1 VKPVMALRATVIIEE
16 GQPGSEMYL
25 VMKGEVEV
33 KHAGTTLGFLSEGS
47 FFGESPVLADDQE
60 PGSLI
65 RSRTIVAVTDCDMC
79 YLTRDSVQ
87 GLMLEYPE
95 LEKRIK
101 SLAHFGRSNSQSKIW
116 ARVSALARMRLKL
129 KKTAE
134 RARRNSINPS
144 AANIAI
150 KKIEKQIKE
159 EDDQLQK
166 MASGFREEDS
176 RQQKVLASQ
185 TMTPKN
191 KDTRQIIV
199 NLEHKMDAKFEML
212 ATRISKSMSGAGA
225 LPTVPEGALRPLQ
238 TSMSP
243 ATSSIDEV
251 LTRGLAKIE
260 ESMQQKLDSVRQE
273 LGAQISALQNE
284 MTINSALH
292 AEGP

>member
-1 VKPVMALRATVIIEE
+1 MCVCVCVYDLLNLKKELEYSAQVRCIAIVAD
-16 GQPGSEMYL
+16 L

-176 RQQKVLASQ
+176 RQQKVLV
-185 TMTPKN
+185 
-191 KDTRQIIV
+191 R
-199 NLEHKMDAKFEML
+199 HKFPPPPIDMIGHVQVIMFPHDH
-212 ATRISKSMSGAGA
+212 
-225 LPTVPEGALRPLQ
+225 VPPIYRHHRP
-238 TSMSP
+238 
-243 ATSSIDEV
+243 
-251 LTRGLAKIE
+251 
-260 ESMQQKLDSVRQE
+260 
-273 LGAQISALQNE
+273 
-284 MTINSALH
+284 
-292 AEGP
+292 